1 MASKNFCNQKVKIK
15 KEMPDSVIS
24 ISFNKANPFK
34 LCHIKHNIAFTKCST
49 WDIAFGKGFMSTIL
63 EWTKTRTEADKY
75 IGVPMF
81 SASLFPAIGFT
92 HLSLPLGLLGCK
104 EEHLQQ
110 LEKNFLLL
118 AQRMLTRI
126 SLSWEK
132 WTQLN
137 FLDS

>member
-92 HLSLPLGLLGCK
+92 HLCIPLGLLGCK

-110 LEKNFLLL
+110 LEKTF
-118 AQRMLTRI
+118 
-126 SLSWEK
+126 
-132 WTQLN
+132 
-137 FLDS
+137 